1 MTLTIT
7 NGLVTQLEAKRWLNL
22 ADASL
27 DDLIVDDLVNT
38 ASRAVE
44 LYCGRQFTA
53 DANATARTYLAADY
67 GTCVEIDDVW
77 DAATVVLKTDSGQ
90 DGTFETTLTV
100 STQFVLEPVNGVLN
114 GLSGYPYTRVRLV
127 AGQLW
132 PAAMYG
138 RPQVQVTAK
147 WGWAAVPAP
156 VKQATLQVVSE
167 LWRRKDAPFGVLG
180 GQEFGTIYLSPDS
193 MRSVAALLRAYR
205 SGSAVAAMA

>member
-1 MTLTIT
+1 MTIT

-44 LYCGRQFTA
+44 GYCGRQFTA
-53 DANATARTYLAADY
+53 DTNATARTYLARDY
-67 GTCVEIDDVW
+67 YCVQVDDIW

-100 STQFVLEPVNGVLN
+100 STQFVLEPVNGVVE
-114 GLSGYPYTRVRLV
+114 GISGWPYTRVRLV
-127 AGQLW
+127 GGQMF
-132 PAAMYG
+132 PGAYYG

-147 WGWAAVPAP
+147 WGWTAVPAP
-156 VKQATLQVVSE
+156 VKQATLQVCSE

-193 MRSVAALLRAYR
+193 MRSVSALLRPYR
-205 SGSAVAAMA
+205 SGTAVGAMA